1 MKMQSGVQT
10 QYASKE
16 SPGYIAS
23 MDTMLFLEGI
33 MHSHSYMRYILLH
46 TGRTDLNEADKRHNS
61 YSYSNKQQT
70 KSQVYEH
77 EQ

>member
-1 MKMQSGVQT
+1 
-10 QYASKE
+10 
-16 SPGYIAS
+16 
-23 MDTMLFLEGI
+23 MLFLEGI